1 MCNLNFSPA
10 DSLYIS
16 SRSVTKKMEL
26 KIRNANILYG
36 WLSRVFEMLLCAIDS
51 VSLVAPHIF

>member
-1 MCNLNFSPA
+1 MHNLNFSPA
-10 DSLYIS
+10 NSLHVS
-16 SRSVTKKMEL
+16 PHSVTEKMEL

-36 WLSRVFEMLLCAIDS
+36 WLSRVFEMLLCATDS